1 MPDEKGSKAR
11 TDAQEAEGAQ
21 MSREARGEEGNRRGN
36 PAQRKQED
44 GKRKG
49 SKGVIMDG
57 TNGRPQ
63 LTPTSLQVPATLTQ
77 VYLTVLASFL
87 SRAPNHGGDGK
98 PKTKRFPHR

>member
-49 SKGVIMDG
+49 SKDVIMDG

-63 LTPTSLQVPATLTQ
+63 LAPTSPQVPATLTQ
-77 VYLTVLASFL
+77 VYLTVLGSFL
-87 SRAPNHGGDGK
+87 SRDPNHGGDGR